1 MVMMAINM
9 VDMVINMEAMENMTQ
24 DMVVMAKIMAM
35 VEDMVTATK
44 GIIMED
50 IEATI
55 LVATKAIIMVTT
67 KAMIMMV
74 KAIEDGMVKEQHIA
88 NHDLWTAI

>member
-1 MVMMAINM
+1 MTAMDV
-9 VDMVINMEAMENMTQ
+9 VDMEAMEDTTQ

-55 LVATKAIIMVTT
+55 LVATEATIMVIT
-67 KAMIMMV
+67 KAMTMMV
-74 KAIEDGMVKEQHIA
+74 KAIEIGIVVHKEQH
-88 NHDLWTAI
+88 L